1 MKKFLSYL
9 WPFTRK
15 ISSDIN
21 GILEITYINGKKVLD
36 SANANYSYGSLQ
48 KVLEFGLKRIS
59 LGSVDNLLILGMG
72 GGSIIQS
79 FRSSFN
85 FKGNIVAVELDPT
98 VIQIAKEEFGI
109 MESDNLKI
117 VQEDAFHYAKNT
129 NKKFQLIVID
139 LFIDARVPSI
149 FYQKEFCSNISKLL
163 SPGGSF
169 IFNLGVNLEDENQ
182 LAQRVISNFAGQF
195 DFQIYNDVN
204 KTNCLLIGKNKK
216 S

>member
-21 GILEITYINGKKVLD
+21 GILEITFLNGKKVLD

-48 KVLEFGLKRIS
+48 KVLEFGLKQIS
-59 LGSVDNLLILGMG
+59 LASVDNLLVLGMG
-72 GGSIIQS
+72 GGCIIQS
-79 FRSSFN
+79 LRDCFYFM
-85 FKGNIVAVELDPT
+85 GNIVAVELDPA
-98 VIQIAKEEFGI
+98 VIQIAKEEFDI
-109 MESDNLKI
+109 IESDKLKI
-117 VQEDAFHYAKNT
+117 LQEDAFYYVKNSRE
-129 NKKFQLIVID
+129 KFQLVVID
-139 LFIDARVPSI
+139 LFIDTRVPSI
-149 FYQKEFCSNISKLL
+149 FYEKEFCSLISKLL

-182 LAQRVISNFAGQF
+182 LAQKVISNFKSQF
-195 DFQIYNDVN
+195 DFQIYNNVN

-216 S
+216 C